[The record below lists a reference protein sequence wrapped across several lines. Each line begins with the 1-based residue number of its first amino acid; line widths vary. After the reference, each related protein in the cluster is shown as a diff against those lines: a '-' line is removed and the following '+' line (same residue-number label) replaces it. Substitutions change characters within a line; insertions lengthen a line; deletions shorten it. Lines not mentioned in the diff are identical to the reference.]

1 MESAFI
7 SRSSRNWADP
17 LSDVLSL
24 LKPRGYMTG
33 GIDAGGEWCFEF
45 EPSAGFKCFAV
56 ISGCCWLRLDA
67 EDVTLRLEAGDF
79 VVLTHEGGY
88 RLASDLDLPSMEIM
102 SVIKE
107 PLNGR
112 ILTWQ
117 GGGGCLGL
125 SAIFS
130 FAGEHA
136 SILSEVLP
144 PVIHIRNPE
153 DRAVLQWYVERMMK
167 VVREPRPGSVLMGEY
182 LAQMMLVEVLQL
194 HVANSASGAV
204 GWLFAL
210 ADRQVRAAIE
220 AMHRAPAQRWTVQEL
235 AEQAGMSRSAFA
247 QRFKERV
254 GLPAMSY
261 LTRWRM
267 MLAADQLMHSKDSV
281 AEIAFSLGYE
291 SESAF
296 GFAFKREMGC
306 SPRQYG
312 RNRALPVEEGR
323 AESNL

>member
-1 MESAFI
+1 
-7 SRSSRNWADP
+7 
-17 LSDVLSL
+17 
-24 LKPRGYMTG
+24 MTG

-56 ISGCCWLRLDA
+56 ISGCCWLRLDT
-67 EDVTLRLEAGDF
+67 EDVTVRVEAGDF
-79 VVLTHEGGY
+79 VVLTHGSGY
-88 RLASDLDLPSMEIM
+88 RLASNLDLPSMEIM

-125 SAIFS
+125 SAIFN

-194 HVANSASGAV
+194 HVTKNASGAV

-210 ADRQVRAAIE
+210 ADRQVRVAIE
-220 AMHRAPAQRWTVQEL
+220 AMHRAPARRWTVQEL

-267 MLAADQLMHSKDSV
+267 MLAADQLLNSKSSV

-306 SPRQYG
+306 PPRQYG
-312 RNRALPVEEGR
+312 RDRGFPVANDG
-323 AESNL
+323 AERGSTLLSS

>member
-1 MESAFI
+1 
-7 SRSSRNWADP
+7 
-17 LSDVLSL
+17 
-24 LKPRGYMTG
+24 MTG
-33 GIDAGGEWCFEF
+33 GIDAGGDWSFQF
-45 EPSAGFKCFAV
+45 EPSAGFKCVA
-56 ISGCCWLRLDA
+56 ILSGCCWLHLDA
-67 EDVTLRLEAGDF
+67 EDVTVRLEAGDF
-79 VVLTHEGGY
+79 VVLTHESGY

-102 SVIKE
+102 SAVKE

-112 ILTWQ
+112 VLTWQ
-117 GGGGCLGL
+117 GGGDCLGL
-125 SAIFS
+125 SALFS
-130 FAGEHA
+130 FASEHA
-136 SILSEVLP
+136 DILSEVLP

-167 VVREPRPGSVLMGEY
+167 VVRELRPGSVLLGEY

-194 HVANSASGAV
+194 HVAKNPEGAV

-210 ADRQVRAAIE
+210 ADPQIRAAME
-220 AMHRAPAQRWTVQEL
+220 AMHHAPARRWTVQEL

-247 QRFKERV
+247 QRFKEKV
-254 GLPAMSY
+254 GLPAMGY

-267 MLAADQLMHSKDSV
+267 LLAADQLLHSKDSV

-312 RNRALPVEEGR
+312 RE
-323 AESNL
+323 

>member
-1 MESAFI
+1 
-7 SRSSRNWADP
+7 

-33 GIDAGGEWCFEF
+33 GIDAGGAWSFQF
-45 EPSAGFKCFAV
+45 EPSTGFRCLAV
-56 ISGCCWLRLDA
+56 LSGCCWLRLET
-67 EDVTLRLEAGDF
+67 EDVTVRLEAGDF
-79 VVLTHEGGY
+79 VVVTHGGGF
-88 RLASDLDLPSMEIM
+88 RLASGLDLPSMEIM

-125 SAIFS
+125 SAVFN
-130 FAGEHA
+130 FASEQA
-136 SILSEVLP
+136 NILCEVLP

-182 LAQMMLVEVLQL
+182 LAQMMLVEILQL
-194 HVANSASGAV
+194 HVANHASDRV

-210 ADRQVRAAIE
+210 ADPQVRAAME
-220 AMHRAPAQRWTVQEL
+220 AMHEAPARRWTVQEL
-235 AEQAGMSRSAFA
+235 AAKAGMSRSAFA

-254 GLPAMSY
+254 GLPAMIY

-267 MLAADQLMHSKDSV
+267 LLAADQLINSQDSV

-296 GFAFKREMGC
+296 GYAFKREMGC

-312 RNRALPVEEGR
+312 RNRDFSVHEDR
-323 AESNL
+323 AEVRP